1 MTAAVHVYDCDPDAD
16 YGTAVPDAD
25 RRPLALIAAAALP
38 YLCEVC
44 WSGPGEACE
53 GGGMHLARLA
63 RARRRRTIGE
73 ADMAVV
79 LDAAPDVPEPA
90 AVIPVRVPAGAAS

>member
-1 MTAAVHVYDCDPDAD
+1 MTAVHLYDCDPAAD
-16 YGTAVPDAD
+16 YGTTVPDAD
-25 RRPLALIAAAALP
+25 RRPLHLIAAAALP

-53 GGGMHLARLA
+53 GAGMHLARLA
-63 RARRRRTIGE
+63 RARRRRAVSA

-79 LDAAPDVPEPA
+79 LDAAPDVLEPA
-90 AVIPVRVPAGAAS
+90 TVIPVRVPAGAAS

>member
-1 MTAAVHVYDCDPDAD
+1 MTAVHLYDCDPAADA
-16 YGTAVPDAD
+16 GTPVPGAE
-25 RRPLALIAAAALP
+25 RRPLALIAADALP

-44 WSGPGEACE
+44 WSGPGEPCE

-63 RARRRRTIGE
+63 RARRRGAVSA

-79 LDAAPDVPEPA
+79 LAAALDAFEPST
-90 AVIPVRVPAGAAS
+90 VIPAVLAGAAS